1 MTIEML
7 NERIAKAEEKLQKKQ
22 NTIVKKTKL
31 IEKKTATIPTL
42 TDEFNMKMM
51 QSEIYWLNDDI
62 KNLNKQI
69 ATISNTIEKYKKQL
83 DTEIAKNTVYTNDIP
98 EQFKELEKS
107 LVEEWNRWDLERK
120 EFLMEK
126 RNTMDYFEFIKK
138 FSHSEYDLCVATEED
153 INKNNIKL
161 AKDLINDL
169 YNRIKHITGQV
180 TSWNNIK
187 LTIGTHGFPVLNGTV
202 AGKNGTANVNS
213 IYAGGYN
220 IQRLHIRVLVTSI

>member
-126 RNTMDYFEFIKK
+126 RTTMDYYEFIKK
-138 FSHSEYDLCVATEED
+138 FSRAEYDLCVATEED

-180 TSWNNIK
+180 TSWNNIT
-187 LTIGTHGFPVLNGTV
+187 LTTGTHGFPVLNGTV
-202 AGKNGTANVNS
+202 TGENGIANVNS